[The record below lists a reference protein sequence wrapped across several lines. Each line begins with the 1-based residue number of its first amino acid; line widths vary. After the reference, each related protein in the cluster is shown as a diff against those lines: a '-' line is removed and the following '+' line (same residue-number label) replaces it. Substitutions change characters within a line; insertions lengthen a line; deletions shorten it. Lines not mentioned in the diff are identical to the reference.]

1 LKVQKMDKT
10 RCKVLLV
17 EDSDCDQRAFKRAV
31 REQQLPYDYTI
42 AGSISQAKETLDM
55 DEFDVVVLDHSLGDG
70 TAFDV
75 LGLIKNTPV
84 IFTTGVCDEK
94 VAVRAMKEGAYDY
107 LPKDLDY
114 NYLKAL
120 PNVVKNAITEHKIR
134 NELEKHH
141 ESLEERARQ
150 LAVEKEFLNNTFS
163 SIGDGIVVVDT
174 EKRVILFNKAAEELT
189 HWRFKE
195 VRGKSYDKIFRII
208 DEKTR
213 EGVENPIDRTL
224 LSGKREFGG
233 NCDLLVSKNGDERP
247 ISITASPVL
256 KKDRTIAGIVMVL
269 HDMSKKRQTHAG

>member
-1 LKVQKMDKT
+1 MMDKT
-10 RCKVLLV
+10 RYKVLLV
-17 EDSDCDQRAFKRAV
+17 EDSDCDQMAFKRAV
-31 REQQLPYDYTI
+31 REQRLPYDYTI
-42 AGSISQAKETLDM
+42 AGSISQAKETLDI

-84 IFTTGVCDEK
+84 IFTTGVCDET

-114 NYLKAL
+114 NYLKDL
-120 PNVVKNAITEHKIR
+120 PDVVENAITEHKIR

-150 LAVEKEFLNNTFS
+150 LTTEKELLSDTFS

-174 EKRVILFNKAAEELT
+174 EKRIILFNKAAEELT
-189 HWRFKE
+189 QWQFKE
-195 VRGKSYDKIFRII
+195 VRGRLYDRIFRII

-213 EGVENPIDRTL
+213 EGVENPIDKVL
-224 LSGKREFGG
+224 ASGKRHLGG
-233 NCDLLVSKNGDERP
+233 DFEVLISKDGSECLVG
-247 ISITASPVL
+247 ITASPIH
-256 KKDRTIAGIVMVL
+256 KKDGAVVGIVTVL
-269 HDMSKKRQTHAG
+269 RDMSKKRRTHTE

>member
-1 LKVQKMDKT
+1 MKVQKMDKA
-10 RCKVLLV
+10 RYKVLLV
-17 EDSDCDQRAFKRAV
+17 EDNNCDQMAFKRAV

-84 IFTTGVCDEK
+84 IFTTGVCDET

-114 NYLKAL
+114 NYLEAL
-120 PNVVKNAITEHKIR
+120 PDVVENAITEHKIR
-134 NELEKHH
+134 NELERHH

-150 LAVEKEFLNNTFS
+150 LATEKELLSDTFS

-174 EKRVILFNKAAEELT
+174 EKRIILFNKAAEELT
-189 HWRFKE
+189 QWQFKE
-195 VRGKSYDKIFRII
+195 VRGRLYDRIFRII

-213 EGVENPIDRTL
+213 EGVENPIDKVL
-224 LSGKREFGG
+224 ASGKRQLGG
-233 NCDLLVSKNGDERP
+233 DFDALISKNGSERP
-247 ISITASPVL
+247 ISVMASPIHR
-256 KKDRTIAGIVMVL
+256 KDGIVVGIVTVMR
-269 HDMSKKRQTHAG
+269 DMSKKRRTHTG

>member
-1 LKVQKMDKT
+1 MKVQKMDKT

>member
-1 LKVQKMDKT
+1 MDKT

>member
-1 LKVQKMDKT
+1 MMDKT
-10 RCKVLLV
+10 RYKVLLV
-17 EDSDCDQRAFKRAV
+17 EDSDCDQMAFKRAV
-31 REQQLPYDYTI
+31 REQRLPYDYTI
-42 AGSISQAKETLDM
+42 AGSISQAKETLDI

-84 IFTTGVCDEK
+84 IFTTGVCDET

-114 NYLKAL
+114 NYLKDL
-120 PNVVKNAITEHKIR
+120 PDVVENAITEHKIR

-150 LAVEKEFLNNTFS
+150 LTTEKDLLSDTFS

-174 EKRVILFNKAAEELT
+174 EKRIILFNKAAEKLT
-189 HWRFKE
+189 QWQFKE
-195 VRGKSYDKIFRII
+195 VRGRLYDRIFRII

-213 EGVENPIDRTL
+213 EGVENPIDKVL
-224 LSGKREFGG
+224 ASGKRQLGG
-233 NCDLLVSKNGDERP
+233 DFEVLISKDGSECP
-247 ISITASPVL
+247 VGITASPIH
-256 KKDRTIAGIVMVL
+256 KKDGAVVGIVTVL
-269 HDMSKKRQTHAG
+269 RDMSKKRRTHTE